1 MSTTFSIALENEP
14 VAATLSQSEIIEAI
28 QALTEAEKIALIKIA
43 KLFAR
48 KTAFGHDDLL
58 QEAMCRVLSGCR
70 SFPRGSP
77 LVSFL
82 ASVMRSIAWQWRS
95 AHHET
100 AGDVPDPRCGEAP
113 TIASIDAAKIVAL
126 FADDPI
132 AQKIVVGMMEGARG
146 EELQRLTGLG
156 KVEYESKRRKIRR
169 RIEKLAE

>member
-1 MSTTFSIALENEP
+1 MALENDP
-14 VAATLSQSEIIEAI
+14 LASTLSQSEVIKAFG
-28 QALTEAEKIALIKIA
+28 ALTEAEKIALIKIA
-43 KLFAR
+43 KLYSR
-48 KTAFGHDDLL
+48 KTPFGHDDLL

-70 SFPRGSP
+70 AFPRGSP
-77 LVSFL
+77 PVSFL
-82 ASVMRSIAWQWRS
+82 ASVMRSIAWQWRN
-95 AHHET
+95 ACHEM
-100 AGDVPDPRCGEAP
+100 AVDVPDPRCGEAP

-156 KVEYESKRRKIRR
+156 KVEYESKRKKIRR